1 MKLKAE
7 PSYVY
12 FLNLGDITEW
22 TIVVYTDASNANVDQ
37 VFSCGGAVTFIS
49 SGERCMPICWR
60 SRKVHLV
67 VRSTLAAES
76 LALCDGIADAIYMQ
90 AILYEIFHFS
100 VPIVG
105 VIDQEGFFQNLH
117 STKLV
122 DEKRLKLDLASLK
135 EDLSK

>member
-7 PSYVY
+7 PSYVC
-12 FLNLGDITEW
+12 FLNLGDVTEW
-22 TIVVYTDASNANVDQ
+22 TMVVYTDASNANVDQ
-37 VFSCGGAVTFIS
+37 VFSCGGAVTFNS
-49 SGERCMPICWR
+49 SGERCAPICWR

-67 VRSTLAAES
+67 VRSILLAAEG
-76 LALCDGIADAIYMQ
+76 LTLCDGIDDAICMQ

-105 VIDQEGFFQNLH
+105 VIDQQGFFQNLH

-122 DEKRLKLDLASLK
+122 DEKDSNWTLPL
-135 EDLSK
+135 

>member
-1 MKLKAE
+1 MYYCCQKLLIKLKAE
-7 PSYVY
+7 LSYVY

-49 SGERCMPICWR
+49 SGKRCTPICWR

-67 VRSTLAAES
+67 VRSTLGAES

-90 AILYEIFHFS
+90 AILYEIFHFWFPLLGLLIS
-100 VPIVG
+100 RVSFI
-105 VIDQEGFFQNLH
+105 ICIQT
-117 STKLV
+117 S
-122 DEKRLKLDLASLK
+122 
-135 EDLSK
+135 

>member
-37 VFSCGGAVTFIS
+37 VFRCGGAVTFIS
-49 SGERCMPICWR
+49 SGKRCTPICWR

-67 VRSTLAAES
+67 VRSTLAAS
-76 LALCDGIADAIYMQ
+76 LALCDGIADATYMQ

-105 VIDQEGFFQNLH
+105 VIDQQGFFQNLH

-122 DEKRLKLDLASLK
+122 ACREIPLRAGPPHR
-135 EDLSK
+135 